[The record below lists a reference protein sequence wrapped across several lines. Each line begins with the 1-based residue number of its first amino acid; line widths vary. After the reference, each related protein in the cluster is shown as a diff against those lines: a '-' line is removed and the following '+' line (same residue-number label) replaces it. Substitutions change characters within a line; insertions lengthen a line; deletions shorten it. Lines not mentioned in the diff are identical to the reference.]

1 MYRRK
6 VYMSVYCSRIMVNCW
21 ECGKEIIFK
30 DDVLGK
36 SGKKRPLNPDG
47 SFHQHIKSPPS
58 GGLVEKPQVSGGT
71 YDGKSPEE
79 TIREQEERQQ
89 KILELTQQH
98 WSVVEHI
105 LNKIVSKLDE
115 LSFWLKT
122 SNKSPSKTKEQVDEL
137 FEEKTALEDVIRL
150 KDTENKDLQN
160 ALAKT
165 SFKTGNEV

>member
-1 MYRRK
+1 
-6 VYMSVYCSRIMVNCW
+6 MSVFCSRIMVINCW
-21 ECGKEIIFK
+21 ECNKEIVFK
-30 DDVLGK
+30 DGVLGNN
-36 SGKKRPLNPDG
+36 GKKRPLNPDG
-47 SFHQHIKSPPS
+47 SFHQHIKTPPS
-58 GGLVEKPQVSGGT
+58 GGLSQTPQVAGGT

-79 TIREQEERQQ
+79 TIKEQEERQQ

-115 LSFWLKT
+115 VSFWLKT

-137 FEEKTALEDVIRL
+137 FEEKTALEDLIKL
-150 KDTENKDLQN
+150 KDEEVTQLNS